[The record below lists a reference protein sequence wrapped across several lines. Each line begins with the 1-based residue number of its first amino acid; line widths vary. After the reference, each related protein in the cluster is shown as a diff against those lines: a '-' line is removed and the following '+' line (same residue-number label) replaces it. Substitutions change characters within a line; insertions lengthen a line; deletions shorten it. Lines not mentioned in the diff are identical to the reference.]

1 MAPATQFELAQP
13 PNDAISALAFAP
25 ETSSRLLVSSWD
37 KNVYLYDTLSN
48 SNGADDSGRGTLI
61 RTFEHRAPVMDVCFG
76 AGDDEAFSAGM
87 DWTVRRIDLV
97 TGEQSVLSKHTAPVR
112 RVVYSREHSLLIS
125 ASWDA
130 TLHVHDPSNA
140 ELAPLTIPLPGKPH
154 AMAASPSKVIVA
166 MTSRLVHIYD
176 LATLASALAAS
187 SSSSSS
193 SSDSTTTPP
202 PPQPWQQRESSLKF
216 LTRAVAAMPSDAGYA
231 TSSIEGRVAVE
242 WFDAS
247 AESQARKYAFKCH
260 RTTAGGAGT
269 DVVYPVNA
277 LAFHPAYGT
286 FASGGGDATVALWDA
301 EAKRR
306 MKVYQ
311 KFPDSVA
318 ALAFSADGRYLAV
331 AVCPGFESGMEDYSG
346 EGRTRLLVR
355 ELGDTEALPKGKA
368 K

>member
-1 MAPATQFELAQP
+1 MAPATQFELSNP

-25 ETSSRLLVSSWD
+25 SSSSRLLVSSWD
-37 KNVYLYDTLSN
+37 KKAYLYDLQASDENAEGFRGSLLS
-48 SNGADDSGRGTLI
+48 A
-61 RTFEHRAPVMDVCFG
+61 FEHRAPVMDVCFG
-76 AGDDEAFSAGM
+76 ANDDEAFSAGM
-87 DWTVRRIDLV
+87 DWTVQRIDLAS
-97 TGEQSVLSKHTAPVR
+97 GDMSVVAKHGAPVR

-125 ASWDA
+125 ASWDS
-130 TLHVHDPSNA
+130 TLQVHSPLDASLPA
-140 ELAPLTIPLPGKPH
+140 LTIPLPGKPH
-154 AMAASPSKVIVA
+154 ALAASPSKVIVA

-176 LATLASALAAS
+176 LSALSSAVTSRAS
-187 SSSSSS
+187 S
-193 SSDSTTTPP
+193 PP
-202 PPQPWQQRESSLKF
+202 PPWQQRESSLKF

-260 RTTAGGAGT
+260 RQQQPQENGSGGAM

-277 LAFHPAYGT
+277 LAFHPAFGT

-306 MKVYQ
+306 MKIYQ

-331 AVCPGFESGMEDYSG
+331 GVCPGFESGMEDY
-346 EGRTRLLVR
+346 EGQGRSHVLIR
-355 ELGDTEALPKGKA
+355 ELGETEALPKGKA